1 MEFHSKIQRLF
12 GHESKEEK
20 LRNYI
25 ATLIKR
31 EKLAGYQ
38 ETKFCDP
45 KYTALINYTREHLPN
60 DPNVKVFI
68 YIFIIF
74 LYIFFFNLYII

>member
-68 YIFIIF
+68 YIYFF
-74 LYIFFFNLYII
+74 LIKK